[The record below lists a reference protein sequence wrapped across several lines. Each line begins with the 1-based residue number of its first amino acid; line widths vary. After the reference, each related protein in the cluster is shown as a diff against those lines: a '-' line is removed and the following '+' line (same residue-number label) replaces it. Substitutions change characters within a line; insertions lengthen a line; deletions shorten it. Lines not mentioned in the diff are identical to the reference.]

1 MVLGQLLTIDEA
13 RGSQEDALLVQ
24 GRVQV
29 LEDAGERILAG
40 AGALNRRIPGETPQL
55 GAGLLGVGQR
65 TRRDD
70 DRRLVEVAQLRAHC
84 LRRQVDDEASQQ
96 PAGRNIREI
105 IGKKVGARPLS
116 VLDLPGHDRD
126 LGARPADVRET
137 LAHRGRL
144 ALDADGT
151 PELCVARDGLRRRT
165 RHGVHRHGA
174 PL

>member
-1 MVLGQLLTIDEA
+1 MILGQLLTIDEA

-40 AGALNRRIPGETPQL
+40 ADALNRRIPGKTPQL
-55 GAGLLGVGQR
+55 SRCPIGIGGG

-151 PELCVARDGLRRRT
+151 PELCVARDGLRRWT